1 VAIGAELFA
10 GHASLRDDFEVSCA
24 ELDAV
29 VGTAGAAGALGAR
42 MTGAGFGG
50 SAIVLAEQDRLG
62 AIESAVQASFD
73 DLGFA
78 PPHCFP
84 VTASAGAHRT
94 L

>member
-1 VAIGAELFA
+1 M
-10 GHASLRDDFEVSCA
+10 SCA

-29 VGTAGAAGALGAR
+29 VGAAGAAGALGAR

-62 AIESAVQASFD
+62 AIESAVRASFD

-84 VTASAGAHRT
+84 VTASAGAHRS